1 MSILK
6 HAFIQCVEEALTK
19 PDIAEGTGVHTS
31 SALDLLEELSV
42 ISSNRELCDI
52 EDAHSEVDDVDVI
65 NV

>member
-19 PDIAEGTGVHTS
+19 PDIVEGTGVHTS

-42 ISSNRELCDI
+42 ISSNCDTTC
-52 EDAHSEVDDVDVI
+52 EAMDYPH
-65 NV
+65 